1 MGESVLIAQL
11 AREPVPGR
19 VKTRLLPA
27 LGPERAAKLHAEMV
41 CWTCRTLIDAGL
53 GPVQLWVEGNAARAP
68 FRTCVQWGAQGPLV
82 QTGRDLGERMAH
94 ICVRGLAEHDA
105 IILVG
110 SDAPGIDRDF
120 LVEARAALRR
130 VDVAVG
136 PALDGGYVL
145 LGLRRYSRR
154 LFRGIDW
161 GGDRVLRQTLEAI
174 ASLGWSHRVL
184 EARPDIDRPEDL
196 RYLPEALRSALEVPW
211 QPVGLGG
218 S

>member
-130 VDVAVG
+130 VDSDSGVRSETIGKASPFFRHVEAHGGATQRKMAEERGRFPAVAVE
-136 PALDGGYVL
+136 
-145 LGLRRYSRR
+145 S
-154 LFRGIDW
+154 
-161 GGDRVLRQTLEAI
+161 
-174 ASLGWSHRVL
+174 S
-184 EARPDIDRPEDL
+184 
-196 RYLPEALRSALEVPW
+196 
-211 QPVGLGG
+211 
-218 S
+218 